1 MIYRKLS
8 GYKKQVSVLGIGT
21 WKMKGHRKDAVNAI
35 KYAIDHGINFID
47 TAEMYE
53 TEDIVAEAIKDYNR
67 DDIFIATKIWP
78 DHFHYNDV
86 INACNESLAR
96 LKTDHIDLYQLHWP
110 NHSID
115 IEETMSA
122 MEKLKDDGKIDLI
135 GVSNFNATECQ
146 EASYAMKRYAISTN
160 QLKYNVL
167 SKEIEFDGT
176 YDYCMR
182 HDISIIAYSPLNKGL
197 LFNDRKTLKFLEEIS
212 IKYGATPAQIA
223 LAWLL
228 YHNNVMAIPKSI
240 NIEHLQENI
249 NAVDIKLKAEDYL
262 GISKLI

>member
-197 LFNDRKTLKFLEEIS
+197 LFNDRKTLKFWRKFPLNMV
-212 IKYGATPAQIA
+212 Q
-223 LAWLL
+223 
-228 YHNNVMAIPKSI
+228 
-240 NIEHLQENI
+240 HLHRLPLHGFYTIIMLWQYQNP
-249 NAVDIKLKAEDYL
+249 
-262 GISKLI
+262 LILNTFRKILMLWI